1 MADEE
6 DIARLDAKGLIAMFG
21 TSTIPRNIDEPSDG
35 VLYVIKDKKG
45 NILYIKNPAPKGK
58 WCKFAVPNGTAQRLY
73 DASQN
78 GTPVVRDRSVQDT
91 KQKRK
96 RSSSPTLLPE
106 AIPSGSGK
114 KKRGRSPSP
123 VPEPSSLPK
132 ELEKMVEKIVEEKIQ
147 QKDKKQKDEKEKQ
160 KDEEESEECFAC
172 SQSQHTGATLDFDN
186 MMV

>member
-1 MADEE
+1 M
-6 DIARLDAKGLIAMFG
+6 
-21 TSTIPRNIDEPSDG
+21 
-35 VLYVIKDKKG
+35 
-45 NILYIKNPAPKGK
+45 
-58 WCKFAVPNGTAQRLY
+58 
-73 DASQN
+73 
-78 GTPVVRDRSVQDT
+78 RDRSVQDT

-106 AIPSGSGK
+106 LIPSGSGK

-132 ELEKMVEKIVEEKIQ
+132 EIEKMVEKIVEEKIQ
-147 QKDKKQKDEKEKQ
+147 QKDKKQKDEK
-160 KDEEESEECFAC
+160 ESEECFAC